1 MVWNIILNL
10 DLLPTHIIKLF
21 KSLIP
26 NQFKIRLKENFT
38 PKKKVRWGG
47 LRKIH
52 PFNRDFGVWEGT
64 AVDRYYI
71 EIFLHNESASIKG
84 DVLEIAENRYTKK
97 YASGNYQSHVLQ
109 LDEAVSQNDIV
120 GDLVTGKGL
129 SDEQFDCIIL
139 TQTLPFIYD
148 FRSALGNLR
157 RILKPNG
164 VLLATLSGI
173 SQISRFDMDRWG
185 DYWRFTGLSSRKV
198 FSEFFPIEN
207 IVIKEYGNALTATAF
222 IQGIVAEELEKKE
235 LDYYDQDY
243 PVSICLKVLKD

>member
-1 MVWNIILNL
+1 MISFSQ
-10 DLLPTHIIKLF
+10 HIIKLF

-26 NQFKIRLKENFT
+26 NQFKIKLKKNFN
-38 PKKKVRWGG
+38 PSKKVQWGSF
-47 LRKIH
+47 RNIH
-52 PFNRDFGVWEGT
+52 PFNRDFGAFEGT
-64 AVDRYYI
+64 AIDRYYI
-71 EIFLHNESASIKG
+71 ENFLHDESTLIKG
-84 DVLEIAENRYTKK
+84 NVLEIAESRYTKK
-97 YASGNYQSHVLQ
+97 YASGIYKAHVLQ
-109 LDEAVSQNDIV
+109 LDKAVSQNDIV

-148 FRSALGNLR
+148 LHSALGNLR

-164 VLLATLSGI
+164 VILATLSGI

-207 IVIKEYGNALTATAF
+207 IVIKEYGNALAATAF
-222 IQGIVAEELEKKE
+222 IQGIVAEELEKEE

-243 PVSICLKVLKD
+243 PVSICVKVLKD